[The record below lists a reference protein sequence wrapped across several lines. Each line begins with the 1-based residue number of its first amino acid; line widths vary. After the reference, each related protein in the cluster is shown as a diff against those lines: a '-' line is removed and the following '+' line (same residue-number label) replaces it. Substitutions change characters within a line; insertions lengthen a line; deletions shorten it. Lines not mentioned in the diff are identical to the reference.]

1 MHNHDNKYKSYLH
14 SSPNFPDEKRLVDNL
29 SLNSFLNLRGMGVL
43 KRRLEAAVLNKHGN
57 DWSGSHEERRSYEQ

>member
-29 SLNSFLNLRGMGVL
+29 SLNSFLSLRGMGVL
-43 KRRLEAAVLNKHGN
+43 KRRLEAAVPNKHGN